1 MDPDR
6 YCFDEAAPP
15 GSSLYYATLFAGA
28 RTRPALVAI
37 HAFRHAL
44 LDVVETVADAHVR
57 GPKLNWWSGEIMEAR
72 DGRARHP
79 VSVAITRHCGTSLWF
94 RPEVLAML
102 SAVSRV
108 SADDGFESAAARDEF
123 CDDVGGGT
131 AKLCVA
137 AMPTAFG
144 RDAADA
150 ICRLGA
156 ALEVAALAAAP
167 SVRSGLARIPAAAS
181 DSPGR
186 PDEGRSEAGPDR
198 IAEERARAHRAL
210 ADAVR
215 GMPRRAGPAAHAYR
229 ALAYIQLAALAKALG
244 KPSGKAPLAASI
256 SPIRKLWIAWRTSSG
271 AEPVD
276 S

>member
-6 YCFDEAAPP
+6 YCLDEAAPP
-15 GSSLYYATLFAGA
+15 GSSLYYATLFVGA

-108 SADDGFESAAARDEF
+108 SADDGFASAAARDKF

-131 AKLCVA
+131 AKLCA
-137 AMPTAFG
+137 AAFG
-144 RDAADA
+144 GDAAHA
-150 ICRLGA
+150 MCRLGA
-156 ALEVAALAAAP
+156 ALEDAALAAAP

-181 DSPGR
+181 DSAGR
-186 PDEGRSEAGPDR
+186 PDKGRSGAGPER

-210 ADAVR
+210 ADTVR
-215 GMPRRAGPAAHAYR
+215 GIPRRTGPAAHAYR

-244 KPSGKAPLAASI
+244 KPSGKAPHAASI
-256 SPIRKLWIAWRTSSG
+256 TPIRKLWIAWRASHG
-271 AEPVD
+271 AQPVD

>member
-6 YCFDEAAPP
+6 YCLDEAAPP

-44 LDVVETVADAHVR
+44 VDVVETVADAHVR
-57 GPKLNWWSGEIMEAR
+57 GTKLNWWSGEIMEAR

-79 VSVAITRHCGTSLWF
+79 VSVAITRHCGTRLWF

-108 SADDGFESAAARDEF
+108 SADNGFASAAARDEF

-131 AKLCVA
+131 AKLCA
-137 AMPTAFG
+137 AAAG
-144 RDAADA
+144 GGDAAHA
-150 ICRLGA
+150 IFRLGA
-156 ALEVAALAAAP
+156 ALEAAGLAAAP
-167 SVRSGLARIPAAAS
+167 GVRSGIARIPGAAS
-181 DSPGR
+181 DSEDRPGM
-186 PDEGRSEAGPDR
+186 GRAEAAPER
-198 IAEERARAHRAL
+198 IAEERVRAHRAL
-210 ADAVR
+210 AGAVC
-215 GMPRRAGPAAHAYR
+215 GVPRRAGPAALAYR
-229 ALAYIQLAALAKALG
+229 ALAHIQLAALANTLG
-244 KPSGKAPLAASI
+244 KPPGKAPHAASI
-256 SPIRKLWIAWRTSSG
+256 SPIRKLWIAWRASRG
-271 AEPVD
+271 ARSVD